1 MELYPVEVAEQLL
14 STPAVQAAV
23 KKFEQEWQGAFG
35 QAGLAW
41 PGLAWPGL
49 RLIDTTTL
57 AKTPHRHDCLG
68 ACHACAYYFT
78 PYCSNHFSMR
88 CQPSAAASGS

>member
-41 PGLAWPGL
+41 PEV
-49 RLIDTTTL
+49 D
-57 AKTPHRHDCLG
+57 
-68 ACHACAYYFT
+68 
-78 PYCSNHFSMR
+78 
-88 CQPSAAASGS
+88 